1 MKREMTCIICPRGCL
16 LQAQIQEKVVAVSGH
31 GCPRGE
37 AYAITEC
44 TAPMRTVTATVRCR
58 NRCNTMISVKT
69 ESPVPK
75 ERMMDVMALLRK
87 AQLDAPV
94 NIGDVVLSDIM
105 GTNIVV
111 TKAVQ

>member
-1 MKREMTCIICPRGCL
+1 MKQEMTCIICPRGCAL
-16 LQAQIQEKVVAVSGH
+16 CVQILSDGISVCGH

-37 AYAITEC
+37 AYAITES

-58 NRCNTMISVKT
+58 NRNNTMVSVKT

-75 ERMMDVMALLRK
+75 EQMMDVMKQLRST
-87 AQLDAPV
+87 QLDAPV
-94 NIGDVVLSDIM
+94 EIGDVVLSDIM

-111 TKAVQ
+111 TKAVP